1 MLEGVLLNKIEKMRY
16 LVFNWKMNPASLQ
29 TSKELI
35 DLIEHKSAGLKGIKT
50 IVAPPLIYLSSLAE
64 YKQNHKMKN
73 FILAGQNMFW
83 LGRGAF
89 TGETS
94 PLMLKYLKVPLVII
108 GHSERR
114 LIFQETNE
122 IINKKIKEALARGL
136 KVILCVGEKHKR
148 QGGYRKQVFSEMNYA
163 LRGVDKREGNNIII
177 AYEPIWAI
185 GTGYPPSTSLV
196 EETASYIKQWL
207 AVRFS
212 EKQSKKIPVLYGGSI
227 QGKNILDYW
236 HLKNIRGVLIG
247 GASTKKIELNSIFK
261 QLSS

>member
-1 MLEGVLLNKIEKMRY
+1 MRY
-16 LVFNWKMNPASLQ
+16 LVFNWKMNPVSLQ
-29 TSKELI
+29 TSKDILN
-35 DLIEHKSAGLKGIKT
+35 LVEHKSGGLKGIKT
-50 IVAPPLIYLSSLAE
+50 VVAPPLVYLSSLAE
-64 YKQNHKMKN
+64 YQQNHKMKN
-73 FILAGQNMFW
+73 FVLAGQNMFW

-94 PLMLKYLKVPLVII
+94 PLMLKYLKVPIVII

-114 LIFQETNE
+114 IIFGETNQ
-122 IINKKIKEALARGL
+122 IINKKMKEALARGL

-148 QGGYRKQVFSEMNYA
+148 RGGYRKEIFSEMNYA
-163 LRGVDKREGNNIII
+163 LRGIDKKEAKNIII

-185 GTGYPPSTSLV
+185 GTGHPPVARLV

-212 EKQSKKIPVLYGGSI
+212 DKQSKAIPILYGGSI
-227 QGKNILDYW
+227 QGENILDYW

-247 GASTKKIELNSIFK
+247 GASTKKAELNSIFK
-261 QLSS
+261 KLS